1 MWTHRHGPLGIDN
14 IRNVTYVVNMTESKQ
29 SPEKILLYISSEQ
42 KQSVDE
48 WRGKQPGV
56 PNRSA
61 AIRRLIDLGLKS
73 SEKDKKSKK

>member
-1 MWTHRHGPLGIDN
+1 MTEKIDN
-14 IRNVTYVVNMTESKQ
+14 
-29 SPEKILLYISSEQ
+29 PEKILLYISSEL
-42 KQSVDE
+42 KTTVDE

-61 AIRRLIDLGLKS
+61 AIRRLIELGLKS